1 MTDPKQDNP
10 ATTDTGTT
18 TSADAVDQAV
28 AQGGAYEVLRRRLVE
43 QGARLRGI
51 VEGLNARRLQ
61 EFGDSRM
68 EVVGRFRIR
77 SEHNCI
83 GRDIVQ
89 VGDDLLLFGY
99 NVYIGLKKT
108 TRVEDVFGLYRLV
121 EGPDGYDVTPVD
133 PKDTFLADP
142 GFVRDFTELYAYY
155 KHARLLQLIKRDGKL
170 LAAFQI
176 GERSD
181 DVRVFR
187 WAISNAGELAWI
199 DSRGERDIS
208 LPPPFDFEW
217 TRATRDLM
225 VAGRHPHLNILDTV
239 FVETTGGDLTIK
251 VENNTDTG
259 QGVYAEPVEDGTQSL
274 DDATID
280 FAKVGSLVL
289 LKVLPYRESQWRGLI
304 YNTLTGAV
312 VRNDAIVQACV
323 QLPEDHGVI
332 FPGGYYLQNG
342 EHKAFDA
349 SMQGMQYKRTIR
361 SPNGEDVMYVFY
373 EREAGRSA
381 LFVYNTIRRE
391 LQNPVFGHGYA
402 FLQDGR
408 MVLFHAEGDAPT
420 RIHPMQVWQTPFT
433 SDEFAARR
441 PAGTSF
447 MGRIGNAAMVRGI
460 SDLYELAREI
470 DNPKVS
476 PQRYQLLVHNT
487 RRLFDA
493 HHWVDDAHCDGA
505 AKLLHEI
512 SATGE
517 SVLDEYE
524 KVEGIRRQSEQAMVE
539 ATAAHRALLS
549 RLQPENWNAIGEFT
563 DALGEISRQRGHL
576 LTLREY
582 RYVDVDRLDA
592 MGEALQ
598 QAQERVGAATGEFL
612 GGDKALAPFHERL
625 AGLDAAAQQ
634 AQTAKALAE
643 QLQGMQA
650 MSGEL
655 DMLSELMASLKV
667 DDATRRTRV
676 VEAISAIYARLNQAR
691 ARADQKRRTLGSA
704 EAVAQFGAQFSL
716 FSQSIASALGL
727 STDPERADEQL
738 SRLMVQLEELE
749 SQFGEHEQFLG
760 DILAKREELL
770 DAFESHKQA
779 LLDERQ
785 RKAQSVSDAARRI
798 LDGLGRRTE
807 RFATLDELNAFFAG
821 DPLILKLRELA
832 GRLREYRDSVKAD
845 DVEARLKAVRDQAVR
860 SLRDRSDLFED
871 GGSIIRLGPRHRFSV
886 NTQPLDLTILPRGD
900 ALAIH
905 LTGTD
910 YYEALQDPQLDALRD
925 WWQVPL
931 DSESPTLY
939 RGEYLAGLILDAAA
953 HGRDGFDP
961 AALEHALAD
970 PAALD
975 ALVRDFAAPRYR
987 EGYEKG
993 IHDHDAA
1000 RLLQAL
1006 LPLRRGA
1013 GTLVHAPAARAL
1025 ALLFWRAHARR
1036 EDVAHWPERTV
1047 GAEAVRRLFGT
1058 GEGFDAL
1065 RDEIAAALSAFVEEA
1080 GLPFDSALA
1089 PAAADYLL
1097 AELREGEPTFAFSQY
1112 ARRLLA
1118 ALDEQLEAAGMAET
1132 VERSLQRLSARP
1144 AAQWAL
1150 LAQWLQAMA
1159 RDPRHAAL
1167 AGYVPEAI
1175 ALRLAGR
1182 DLRHRIVDA
1191 ALVATVEGLLGEHPR
1206 IDHGK
1211 ATLAID
1217 DFLVR
1222 WQAHRTQFVPGFE
1235 RYQAVRQSIAARER
1249 AALRLEEFKARPLT
1263 SFVRN
1268 KLIDEVYLP
1277 VIGDNLAKQMGTVG
1291 EHKRSDLMGLLMMIS
1306 PPGYGKTTLMEY
1318 VASRLGLVF
1327 MKINGPALGHA
1338 VRSLDPAQAPDATAR
1353 QELEKLNLALE
1364 MGSNTMLYVDDIQ
1377 HTHPE
1382 FLQKFISLCD
1392 GTRRIEGVWKG
1403 RTRTYDMRGRKFCVV
1418 MAGNPYTESGEVF
1431 KIPDMLANRADIYNL
1446 GDVLGGM
1453 EDAFKLSYIENSL
1466 TSNPVLAPLAT
1477 RDLADL
1483 YLLADK
1489 AAGKDVS
1496 TNALSHAYSGAEV
1509 NEIVATLQRLMQV
1522 RDVVYRVNQQYIASA
1537 AQADRYRTEP
1547 PFRLQGSYR
1556 NMNKLAEKVS
1566 PVMNAAEL
1574 QQLIADHYLG
1584 EAQLLTTGAE
1594 ENLLKL
1600 AELRGTMDEAQAAR
1614 WAQIKR
1620 DFLRNKAMGG
1630 EDADTG
1636 ARVVAQLA
1644 DIASGLQAL
1653 QSAQAATPAPVA
1665 QEVPWQDLL
1674 ASLRASRPEPAP
1686 DGQADGVPWLQ
1697 SLPEAMR
1704 GAFEPVLSHL
1714 AQGQERQAQL
1724 NSALVQIL
1732 DLLRSKLAEA
1742 PAAAAQPSAGKRA
1755 RAKTAQEIELEEL
1768 LRQLRF
1774 RADEGKDKP

>member
-1 MTDPKQDNP
+1 MTDPTQDNKP
-10 ATTDTGTT
+10 TT
-18 TSADAVDQAV
+18 ADAGASAASAADQAV
-28 AQGGAYEVLRRRLVE
+28 ARGGAYEVLRRRLLE
-43 QGARLRGI
+43 QGGRLRAI
-51 VEGLNARRLQ
+51 VEELNARRLQ

-68 EVVGRFRIR
+68 EVAGRFRIR
-77 SEHNCI
+77 TENNCI

-133 PKDTFLADP
+133 PKGTFLSQA
-142 GFVRDFTELYAYY
+142 GFVHDFTELYAYY

-187 WAISNAGELAWI
+187 WAISNGGELAWI

-225 VAGRHPHLNILDTV
+225 VTGRFPHLNILDTV

-251 VENNTDTG
+251 VENNTETG
-259 QGVYAEPVEDGTQSL
+259 QGVYSEPVEDGTQSL

-280 FAKVGSLVL
+280 YAKVGTLVL
-289 LKVLPYRESQWRGLI
+289 LKILPYRESAWRGLI

-349 SMQGMQYKRTIR
+349 AMQGMQYKRAVR
-361 SPNGEDVMYVFY
+361 SPNGEDVLYVFY

-408 MVLFHAEGDAPT
+408 MVLFNAEGDAPT

-433 SDEFAARR
+433 SDEFAAQK

-447 MGRIGNAAMVRGI
+447 MGRIGNAALVRGI
-460 SDLYELAREI
+460 SDLLELSRGI
-470 DNPKVS
+470 DHPQVS
-476 PQRYQLLVHNT
+476 PQRYQLLVHDT

-493 HHWVDDAHCDGA
+493 HHWIDDAHCGGA

-524 KVEGIRRQSEQAMVE
+524 KVEGIRRQSDAAMLE
-539 ATAAHRALLS
+539 ATAAQRTLLS
-549 RLQPENWNAIGEFT
+549 RLQPENWGAIGEFT
-563 DALGEISRQRGHL
+563 DALGELSRQRGHL

-582 RYVDVDRLDA
+582 RYIDTAAIDA

-598 QAQERVGAATGEFL
+598 QAQERIGAATGEFL
-612 GGDKALAPFHERL
+612 GGDKALAPFHARL
-625 AGLDAAAQQ
+625 AKLDAAAQQ
-634 AQTAKALAE
+634 AQTAKALAG

-650 MSGEL
+650 MSAEL
-655 DMLSELMASLKV
+655 DMLSELMAGLKV
-667 DDATRRTRV
+667 DDATERTRV

-691 ARADQKRRTLGSA
+691 ARADQRRRTLGSA

-727 STDPERADEQL
+727 ATDPERADEQL

-760 DILAKREELL
+760 DIVAKREELL
-770 DAFESHKQA
+770 DTFEAHKQA

-785 RKAQSVSDAARRI
+785 RKAQSVADAARRI

-807 RFATLDELNAFFAG
+807 RFTTLDELNAFFAG

-832 GRLREYRDSVKAD
+832 GRLREHRDSVRAD
-845 DVEARLKAVRDQAVR
+845 DVEARLKGVRDQAVR

-871 GGSIIRLGPRHRFSV
+871 GGNVIRLGPRHRFSV
-886 NTQPLDLTILPRGD
+886 NTQPLDLTLLPRGD
-900 ALAIH
+900 ALAVH

-910 YYEALQDPQLDALRD
+910 YYETLHDPELDALRD
-925 WWQVPL
+925 WWQVGL
-931 DSESPTLY
+931 DSESPSLY
-939 RGEYLAGLILDAAA
+939 RGEYLAGLVLDAAVA
-953 HGRDGFDP
+953 GREGLDM
-961 AALEHALAD
+961 AALEHAQAD

-975 ALVRDFAAPRYR
+975 KLVRDFAAPRYR

-1000 RLLQAL
+1000 RILHAL
-1006 LPLRRGA
+1006 LPLYRGA

-1025 ALLFWRAHARR
+1025 ALLFWQRHGRR
-1036 EDVAHWPERTV
+1036 EDVAHWPERAV
-1047 GAEAVRRLFGT
+1047 GAEAVRRLFGARD
-1058 GEGFDAL
+1058 GLDAL
-1065 RDEIAAALSAFVEEA
+1065 RDEIAAALATFVEDA
-1080 GLPFDSALA
+1080 GLPFDSALP

-1097 AELREGEPTFAFSQY
+1097 AELREGEPTFGFSHH
-1112 ARRLLA
+1112 ARQLLA
-1118 ALDEQLEAAGMAET
+1118 ALDEQLQASGMAET
-1132 VERSLQRLSARP
+1132 FERSLQRLSATP
-1144 AAQWAL
+1144 ATQWAL
-1150 LAQWLQAMA
+1150 VAQWLQAMC

-1182 DLRHRIVDA
+1182 DLRHRIVEV
-1191 ALVATVEGLLGEHPR
+1191 ALVAEVDGLLGEHPR
-1206 IDHGK
+1206 IDGGK
-1211 ATLAID
+1211 ATLVVD
-1217 DFLVR
+1217 DVLAR
-1222 WQAHRTQFVPGFE
+1222 WNAHRAAFVPGFE
-1235 RYQAVRQSIAARER
+1235 RYQAVRQKIAARER
-1249 AALRLEEFKARPLT
+1249 DALRLSEFKAHPLT

-1268 KLIDEVYLP
+1268 RLINEVYLP
-1277 VIGDNLAKQMGTVG
+1277 AIGDNLAKQMGTVG

-1338 VRSLDPAQAPDATAR
+1338 VRSLDPAQAPDATSR

-1403 RTRTYDMRGRKFCVV
+1403 RTKTYDMRGKKFCVV

-1431 KIPDMLANRADIYNL
+1431 RIPDMLANRADIYNL

-1453 EDAFKLSYIENSL
+1453 EDAFKLSYIENGL

-1483 YLLADK
+1483 YLLADR

-1496 TNALSHAYSGAEV
+1496 TNSLLHGYSGAEV

-1537 AQADRYRTEP
+1537 AQADKYRTEP

-1600 AELRGTMDEAQAAR
+1600 AELRGTMTDEQAAR
-1614 WAQIKR
+1614 WTQIKR

-1630 EDADTG
+1630 DDADTG

-1644 DIASGLQAL
+1644 DIASGLASL
-1653 QSAQAATPAPVA
+1653 QDARAEAPVQAAP
-1665 QEVPWQDLL
+1665 EVPWERLL
-1674 ASLRASRPEPAP
+1674 ASLQDTMVARNG
-1686 DGQADGVPWLQ
+1686 DGAGGDAWLQ
-1697 SLPEAMR
+1697 ALPEAMR
-1704 GAFEPVLSHL
+1704 GAFEPVLANLS
-1714 AQGQERQAQL
+1714 QGQERQAQL

-1732 DLLRSKLAEA
+1732 DLLRSKLSESA
-1742 PAAAAQPSAGKRA
+1742 PAQAPGKRP

-1774 RADEGKDKP
+1774 RADEKPDKP

>member
-10 ATTDTGTT
+10 AT
-18 TSADAVDQAV
+18 ADAGASTVDQAV

-121 EGPDGYDVTPVD
+121 EGADGYDVTPVD
-133 PKDTFLADP
+133 PRDTFLADP

-187 WAISNAGELAWI
+187 WAISSAGELTWI

-280 FAKVGSLVL
+280 FARVGSLVL

-493 HHWVDDAHCDGA
+493 HHWIDDAHCDGA

-524 KVEGIRRQSEQAMVE
+524 KVEGIRRQSEQAMAE
-539 ATAAHRALLS
+539 ATAEHRALLS

-563 DALGEISRQRGHL
+563 DALAEISRQRGHL

-612 GGDKALAPFHERL
+612 GGDKALVPFHERL

-643 QLQGMQA
+643 QLRGMQA
-650 MSGEL
+650 MSAEL

-667 DDATRRTRV
+667 DDATQRTRV

-770 DAFESHKQA
+770 EAFESHKQA

-807 RFATLDELNAFFAG
+807 RFGTLDELNAFFAG
-821 DPLILKLRELA
+821 DPLILKLRELV

-845 DVEARLKAVRDQAVR
+845 DVEARLKAVRDQSVR

-871 GGSIIRLGPRHRFSV
+871 GGSVIRLGPRHRFSV

-925 WWQVPL
+925 WWQVSL

-953 HGRDGFDP
+953 HGHDGLDA

-1025 ALLFWRAHARR
+1025 ALLFWRAHACR
-1036 EDVAHWPERTV
+1036 EDVAQWPERTV
-1047 GAEAVRRLFGT
+1047 GAAAVHRLFGA

-1065 RDEIAAALSAFVEEA
+1065 RDEIAMALSAFVDEA
-1080 GLPFDSALA
+1080 GLPFDTALT

-1097 AELREGEPTFAFSQY
+1097 AELREGEPTFTFSQY

-1118 ALDEQLEAAGMAET
+1118 ALDEQLGAAGMVET

-1191 ALVATVEGLLGEHPR
+1191 TLVATVEGLLGEHPR

-1222 WQAHRTQFVPGFE
+1222 WQAHRAQFVPGFE
-1235 RYQAVRQSIAARER
+1235 RYQSVRQSIAARER
-1249 AALRLEEFKARPLT
+1249 EALRLEEFKARPLT

-1268 KLIDEVYLP
+1268 RLIDEVYLP

-1327 MKINGPALGHA
+1327 MKINGPALGHD

-1483 YLLADK
+1483 HLLADK

-1496 TNALSHAYSGAEV
+1496 TNALTHAYSGAEV

-1574 QQLIADHYLG
+1574 RQLIADHYLG

-1600 AELRGTMDEAQAAR
+1600 AELRGTMDEAQTAR

-1665 QEVPWQDLL
+1665 QDVPWQDLL
-1674 ASLRASRPEPAP
+1674 ASLRASRTEPAP
-1686 DGQADGVPWLQ
+1686 DGQAGGMPWLQ

-1732 DLLRSKLAEA
+1732 DLLRTKLAEA
-1742 PAAAAQPSAGKRA
+1742 PAPAAQPSAGKRA

>member
-1 MTDPKQDNP
+1 MTDPKQDNTGGIESG
-10 ATTDTGTT
+10 ATST
-18 TSADAVDQAV
+18 VDQAV

-43 QGARLRGI
+43 QGARLRALAD
-51 VEGLNARRLQ
+51 GLNARRLQ
-61 EFGDSRM
+61 EFGDSRL
-68 EVVGRFRIR
+68 EVAGRFRVR
-77 SEHNCI
+77 TEHNCV

-99 NVYIGLKKT
+99 NVFLGLKT
-108 TRVEDVFGLYRLV
+108 QTRIEDVFGLYRLV

-133 PKDTFLADP
+133 PKDSFLAQP
-142 GFVRDFTELYAYY
+142 GFVHDFTELYAYY
-155 KHARLLQLIKRDGKL
+155 RHARLLQLIKRDGKL

-176 GERSD
+176 GERSS

-187 WAISNAGELAWI
+187 WAIGSDGTLAWI
-199 DSRGERDIS
+199 DSRGERDIA

-225 VAGRHPHLNILDTV
+225 VAGRHPHLNILDTL

-251 VENNTDTG
+251 VENNTGTG
-259 QGVYAEPVEDGTQSL
+259 QGVYSEPVEDSTQSL

-280 FAKVGSLVL
+280 YARVGSLVL
-289 LKVLPYRESQWRGLI
+289 LKILPYREQQWRGLI
-304 YNTLTGAV
+304 YNTITGSV

-332 FPGGYYLQNG
+332 FPGGYYLQSG

-349 SMQGMQYKRTIR
+349 AMQGMQYKRSVR
-361 SPNGEDVMYVFY
+361 SPNGEDVLYVFY
-373 EREAGRSA
+373 ERDGGRSA

-391 LQNPVFGHGYA
+391 LQNPLFGHGYA

-433 SDEFAARR
+433 SEEFAAQR
-441 PAGTSF
+441 PAGNSF
-447 MGRIGNAAMVRGI
+447 MGRIGNAALVRGI
-460 SDLYELAREI
+460 SDLLELGRGIDDAR
-470 DNPKVS
+470 VS
-476 PQRYQLLVHNT
+476 AQRYQLLVHGT
-487 RRLFDA
+487 RRMFDA
-493 HHWVDDAHCDGA
+493 HHWLDDAHCDGA
-505 AKLLHEI
+505 ASLLHEI

-524 KVEGIRRQSEQAMVE
+524 KVEDIRRQSDTAMAE
-539 ATAAHRALLS
+539 ASAAHRALLAK
-549 RLQPENWNAIGEFT
+549 LQPENWTAIDEFVE
-563 DALGEISRQRGHL
+563 ALGAISRQRGHL
-576 LTLREY
+576 LTIRDY
-582 RYVDVDRLDA
+582 RYIDTGAIDA
-592 MGEALQ
+592 MGQALQ
-598 QAQERVGAATGEFL
+598 QAQERVGAATGAFL
-612 GGDKALAPFHERL
+612 GGEKALAPLHARL
-625 AGLDAAAQQ
+625 QELDAAAQQ
-634 AQTAKALAE
+634 AGTARALAE
-643 QLQGMQA
+643 QLAAMQA
-650 MSGEL
+650 MSAEL

-667 DDATRRTRV
+667 DDATQRTRV
-676 VEAISAIYARLNQAR
+676 VEAISALYARLNQAR
-691 ARADQKRRTLGSA
+691 ARAEQKRRSLGSA
-704 EAVAQFGAQFSL
+704 EAVAQFGAQFAL
-716 FSQSIASALGL
+716 FGQSVSSALGL
-727 STDPERADEQL
+727 ATDPERADEQL

-770 DAFESHKQA
+770 DTFEAHRQA
-779 LLDERQ
+779 LLDQRQ
-785 RKAQSVSDAARRI
+785 RKAQSVFDAAARI
-798 LDGLGRRTE
+798 LEGLVRRTE
-807 RFATLDELNAFFAG
+807 RFVTLDELNAFFAG

-845 DVEARLKAVRDQAVR
+845 DLEARLKGVRDQAVR

-871 GGSIIRLGPRHRFSV
+871 GGHVIRLGPRHRFSV
-886 NTQPLDLTILPRGD
+886 NVQPLDLTILPRGD
-900 ALAIH
+900 GLAVH

-910 YYEALQDPQLDALRD
+910 YYEAIHDPELDALRD
-925 WWQVPL
+925 WWQVSL
-931 DSESPTLY
+931 DSESPALY
-939 RGEYLAGLILDAAA
+939 RGEYLAGLILDAAV
-953 HGRDGFDP
+953 HGRDGLDLDT
-961 AALEHALAD
+961 LEHALAD

-975 ALVRDFAAPRYR
+975 RLVREFAAPRYR
-987 EGYEKG
+987 DGYEKG

-1006 LPLRRGA
+1006 VPLYRGA

-1025 ALLFWRAHARR
+1025 ALLFWARHQQR
-1036 EDVAHWPERTV
+1036 QDVQAWPERAL
-1047 GAEAVRRLFGT
+1047 GAEAVRGLFGT
-1058 GEGFDAL
+1058 REGIEAL
-1065 RDEIAAALSAFVEEA
+1065 QAEMAAALAEFIGES
-1080 GLPFDSALA
+1080 GLPFEDAQVQ
-1089 PAAADYLL
+1089 AAALYLF
-1097 AELREGEPTFAFSQY
+1097 AELREGEPTFGFSHY
-1112 ARRLLA
+1112 ARDLLE
-1118 ALDEQLEAAGMAET
+1118 ALDAQLRTAGLAEGF
-1132 VERSLQRLSARP
+1132 ERSLRQSPSP
-1144 AAQWAL
+1144 AAQWAQ
-1150 LAQWLQAMA
+1150 LAQWLRAMTREPAQAT
-1159 RDPRHAAL
+1159 L

-1182 DLRHRIVDA
+1182 ELRHRNVEA
-1191 ALVATVEGLLGEHPR
+1191 TLVAAVDGLLGEHPR
-1206 IDHGK
+1206 IAGGR
-1211 ATLAID
+1211 LALSVD
-1217 DFLVR
+1217 DFLAR
-1222 WQAHRTQFVPGFE
+1222 FGSHRERFVPGFE
-1235 RYQAVRQSIAARER
+1235 RYQALRQRIAARER
-1249 AALRLEEFKARPLT
+1249 ETLRLSEFRARPLS

-1268 KLIDEVYLP
+1268 RLINEVYLA
-1277 VIGDNLAKQMGTVG
+1277 VIGDNLAKQMGTAG
-1291 EHKRSDLMGLLMMIS
+1291 EDKRSDLMGLLMMIS

-1327 MKINGPALGHA
+1327 MKINGPALGHE
-1338 VRSLDPAQAPDATAR
+1338 VRSLDPAQAPDATSR

-1364 MGSNTMLYVDDIQ
+1364 MGNNTMLYVDDIQ

-1403 RTRTYDMRGRKFCVV
+1403 RTRTYDMRGKKFCVV

-1431 KIPDMLANRADIYNL
+1431 RIPDMLANRADIYNL

-1483 YLLADK
+1483 YLLVDRAS
-1489 AAGKDVS
+1489 GKDVS

-1566 PVMNAAEL
+1566 PVMNPAEL

-1600 AELRGTMDEAQAAR
+1600 AELRGTLDEARAAR

-1644 DIASGLQAL
+1644 DIAEGLTSLRTQ
-1653 QSAQAATPAPVA
+1653 PAPVQA
-1665 QEVPWQDLL
+1665 APDVPWERLL
-1674 ASLRASRPEPAP
+1674 ASLQQTMAARSGQD
-1686 DGQADGVPWLQ
+1686 DGAAQWLQ

-1704 GAFEPVLSHL
+1704 GAFDPVLSHL

-1732 DLLRSKLAEA
+1732 DLLRTKLSEAAVA
-1742 PAAAAQPSAGKRA
+1742 PAQAPGRRA
-1755 RAKTAQEIELEEL
+1755 RPKSAQEIELEEL

-1774 RADEGKDKP
+1774 RADRKPGES